1 MVQPVKGWV
10 RNEVVDI
17 TSDVSPVSSPVTVLS
32 HPGEFNK
39 VKLRLYSHNCFG

>member
-17 TSDVSPVSSPVTVLS
+17 NSDVSPVSFPVTVLS

-39 VKLRLYSHNCFG
+39 VK